1 MYKVGYEE
9 KGNQY
14 HHEAKEKMQQLLE
27 IARQVYDLTSKE
39 SEYCIPGDSV
49 VAVTFGKDSHERHVL
64 NDVASKYG
72 LKF

>member
-14 HHEAKEKMQQLLE
+14 HNEAKEKMKQLLE
-27 IARQVYDLTSKE
+27 LARQVYELSSKE
-39 SEYCIPGDSV
+39 LAYCIPGAGIEV
-49 VAVTFGKDSHERHVL
+49 VTFGKDSHERHVL

-72 LKF
+72 LRF